1 MNKKITK
8 LAGAVVFLILINIGL
23 FSLAAIK
30 LTSFWI
36 SWIFIHIAF
45 LIFAGIL
52 IFSAPEQRKLKFAYS
67 ETAVA
72 AYYFIIE
79 LIAGYVLL
87 TYFVFMPVISFVI
100 QTVILAVF
108 LIAFFMLKGMN
119 RDIDRKEEVAKADL
133 RQFQAILEF
142 MKDVQSQVD
151 YSAPYKKT
159 IQHACDAIS
168 GSQVKSSPAVYEVE
182 KNIWDLIGQLKKE
195 VAAENE
201 ERINALCR
209 DIENQTAERNR
220 RLRMER

>member
-87 TYFVFMPVISFVI
+87 TYFVFIPVISFVI

-119 RDIDRKEEVAKADL
+119 RDIDRKEDAAKADL

-159 IQHACDAIS
+159 IQHAYDAIS

>member
-87 TYFVFMPVISFVI
+87 TYFVFIPVISFVI

-119 RDIDRKEEVAKADL
+119 RDIDRKEDAAKADL

-159 IQHACDAIS
+159 IQHAYDAIS
-168 GSQVKSSPAVYEVE
+168 GSQVKSSPAVYEME

-220 RLRMER
+220 RLRLER

>member
-87 TYFVFMPVISFVI
+87 TYFVFIPVISFVI

-119 RDIDRKEEVAKADL
+119 RDIDRKEDAVKADL

-159 IQHACDAIS
+159 IQHAYDAIS
-168 GSQVKSSPAVYEVE
+168 GSQVKSSPAVYEME

>member
-1 MNKKITK
+1 MNKKMTK

-119 RDIDRKEEVAKADL
+119 RDIDRKEDAAKADL

-159 IQHACDAIS
+159 IQHAYDAIS

>member
-87 TYFVFMPVISFVI
+87 TYFVFIPVISFVI

-108 LIAFFMLKGMN
+108 LIAFFILKGMN
-119 RDIDRKEEVAKADL
+119 RDIDRKEDAAKADL

-159 IQHACDAIS
+159 IQHAYDAIS
-168 GSQVKSSPAVYEVE
+168 GSQVKSSPAVYEME

-220 RLRMER
+220 RLRLER

>member
-87 TYFVFMPVISFVI
+87 TYFVFIPVISFVI

-119 RDIDRKEEVAKADL
+119 RDIDRKEDAAKADL

-159 IQHACDAIS
+159 IQHATPS
-168 GSQVKSSPAVYEVE
+168 
-182 KNIWDLIGQLKKE
+182 
-195 VAAENE
+195 AAP
-201 ERINALCR
+201 R
-209 DIENQTAERNR
+209 
-220 RLRMER
+220 

>member
-87 TYFVFMPVISFVI
+87 TYFVFIPVISFVI

-119 RDIDRKEEVAKADL
+119 RDIDRKEDAAKADL

-159 IQHACDAIS
+159 IQHAYDAIS
-168 GSQVKSSPAVYEVE
+168 GSQVKSSTAVYEME

-220 RLRMER
+220 RLRMEH

>member
-119 RDIDRKEEVAKADL
+119 RDIDRKEDAAKADL

-159 IQHACDAIS
+159 IQHAYDAIS

-220 RLRMER
+220 RLRLER

>member
-8 LAGAVVFLILINIGL
+8 LAGAVVFLTLINIGL

-87 TYFVFMPVISFVI
+87 TYFVFIPVISFVI

-119 RDIDRKEEVAKADL
+119 RDIDRKEDAAKADL

-159 IQHACDAIS
+159 IQHAYDAIS

>member
-8 LAGAVVFLILINIGL
+8 LAGGVVFLILINIGL

-52 IFSAPEQRKLKFAYS
+52 ILSAPEQRKLKFAYS

-87 TYFVFMPVISFVI
+87 TYFVFIPVISFVI

-119 RDIDRKEEVAKADL
+119 RDIDRKEDAAKADL

-159 IQHACDAIS
+159 IQHAYDAIS
-168 GSQVKSSPAVYEVE
+168 GSQVKSSPAVYEME

>member
-1 MNKKITK
+1 MNKKMTK

-119 RDIDRKEEVAKADL
+119 RDIDRKEDAAKADL

-159 IQHACDAIS
+159 IQHAYDAIS

-220 RLRMER
+220 RLRLER

>member
-87 TYFVFMPVISFVI
+87 TYFVFIPVISFVI
-100 QTVILAVF
+100 QTVILAIF

-119 RDIDRKEEVAKADL
+119 RDIDRKEDAAKADL

-159 IQHACDAIS
+159 IQHAYDAIS
-168 GSQVKSSPAVYEVE
+168 GSQVKSSPAVYEME

>member
-87 TYFVFMPVISFVI
+87 TYFVFIPVISFVI

-119 RDIDRKEEVAKADL
+119 RDIDRKEDAAKADL

-159 IQHACDAIS
+159 IQHAYDAIS
-168 GSQVKSSPAVYEVE
+168 GSPVKSSPAVYEME

>member
-8 LAGAVVFLILINIGL
+8 LAGTVVFLILINIGL

-87 TYFVFMPVISFVI
+87 TYFVFIPVISFVI

-119 RDIDRKEEVAKADL
+119 RDIDRKEDAAKADL

-159 IQHACDAIS
+159 IQHAYDAIS
-168 GSQVKSSPAVYEVE
+168 GSQVKSSPAVYEME

>member
-87 TYFVFMPVISFVI
+87 TYFVFIPVISFVI

-119 RDIDRKEEVAKADL
+119 RDIDRKEDAAKADL

-159 IQHACDAIS
+159 IQHAYDAIS
-168 GSQVKSSPAVYEVE
+168 GSQVKSSPAVYEME

-220 RLRMER
+220 RLRMEH

>member
-52 IFSAPEQRKLKFAYS
+52 IFSAPEQRKLKFAYT

-87 TYFVFMPVISFVI
+87 TYFVFIPVISFVI

-119 RDIDRKEEVAKADL
+119 RDIDRKEDAAKADL

-159 IQHACDAIS
+159 IQHAYDAIS
-168 GSQVKSSPAVYEVE
+168 GSQVKSSPAVYEME

>member
-87 TYFVFMPVISFVI
+87 TYFVFIPVISFVI

-108 LIAFFMLKGMN
+108 
-119 RDIDRKEEVAKADL
+119 
-133 RQFQAILEF
+133 
-142 MKDVQSQVD
+142 
-151 YSAPYKKT
+151 
-159 IQHACDAIS
+159 
-168 GSQVKSSPAVYEVE
+168 
-182 KNIWDLIGQLKKE
+182 
-195 VAAENE
+195 
-201 ERINALCR
+201 
-209 DIENQTAERNR
+209 
-220 RLRMER
+220 

>member
-87 TYFVFMPVISFVI
+87 TYFVFIPVISFVI

-119 RDIDRKEEVAKADL
+119 RDIDRKEDAAKADL

-159 IQHACDAIS
+159 IQHAYDAIS
-168 GSQVKSSPAVYEVE
+168 GSQVKSSPAVYEME

>member
-87 TYFVFMPVISFVI
+87 TYFVFIPVISFVI

-108 LIAFFMLKGMN
+108 LFIFRYIWYLLCRHAGTVTYTF
-119 RDIDRKEEVAKADL
+119 
-133 RQFQAILEF
+133 
-142 MKDVQSQVD
+142 
-151 YSAPYKKT
+151 SAPA
-159 IQHACDAIS
+159 QDN
-168 GSQVKSSPAVYEVE
+168 YE
-182 KNIWDLIGQLKKE
+182 
-195 VAAENE
+195 
-201 ERINALCR
+201 C
-209 DIENQTAERNR
+209 
-220 RLRMER
+220 

>member
-52 IFSAPEQRKLKFAYS
+52 IFSAPAQRKLKFAYS

-87 TYFVFMPVISFVI
+87 TYFVFIPVISFVI

-119 RDIDRKEEVAKADL
+119 RDIDRKEDAAKADL

-159 IQHACDAIS
+159 IQHAYDAIS
-168 GSQVKSSPAVYEVE
+168 GSQVKSSPAVYEME

>member
-87 TYFVFMPVISFVI
+87 TYFVFIPVISFVI

-119 RDIDRKEEVAKADL
+119 RDIDRKEDSAKADL

-159 IQHACDAIS
+159 IQHAYDAIS
-168 GSQVKSSPAVYEVE
+168 GSQVKSSPAVYEME